1 MKTAKAGVSG
11 DKTRRK
17 SETMTSRKILAS
29 ALGSFKIEGLELDIR
44 SASEFRDLE
53 NGSVSASE
61 LRRRL
66 LSRYS
71 KSTVTK

>member
-1 MKTAKAGVSG
+1 
-11 DKTRRK
+11 
-17 SETMTSRKILAS
+17 MTSRKILAS